1 MIFDSG
7 VEGGLDILRAIAL
20 GANFVMLGR
29 AFHYA
34 LGALGK
40 KGFEQMAFILSDD
53 INTNMY
59 QMGIKEL
66 ADSTNRLIKRD

>member
-1 MIFDSG
+1 
-7 VEGGLDILRAIAL
+7 
-20 GANFVMLGR
+20 
-29 AFHYA
+29 
-34 LGALGK
+34 
-40 KGFEQMAFILSDD
+40 MAFILSDD

>member
-1 MIFDSG
+1 M
-7 VEGGLDILRAIAL
+7 EGGLDILRAIAL

>member
-1 MIFDSG
+1 
-7 VEGGLDILRAIAL
+7 LRAIAL